1 MAISQSLYNCLRTKT
16 ADLVG
21 GFLGNRLRTN
31 VEGQGRGE
39 GHTFGFEEKKSVVDM
54 SVRMARSPAKRT
66 V

>member
-31 VEGQGRGE
+31 VEGQGRAG
-39 GHTFGFEEKKSVVDM
+39 
-54 SVRMARSPAKRT
+54 VRDTLLGSKRKR
-66 V
+66 VL

>member
-21 GFLGNRLRTN
+21 GFLGSRLRTN

-39 GHTFGFEEKKSVVDM
+39 GDTFGFEEKKRVL
-54 SVRMARSPAKRT
+54 
-66 V
+66 